1 MIRNQTQGVGSL
13 RFQDVTKSF
22 DAPLKRAHPVAVLN
36 GVTFEVKSGE
46 AVGIIG
52 VNGAGKST
60 ILRLAAGVSAPSAGL
75 ISRTGRTVSVIELG
89 AGMHPDLTGR
99 ENVRLLAS
107 LATGQTAT
115 RSEVL
120 DEIARFAELA
130 DVLDVPTRQYSTG
143 MVARLAFSVATHSR
157 PDLLLIDEVL
167 SVGDLAFQQRCKTR
181 IEELNAE
188 GTTVV
193 LVSHDMDLLYNMCD
207 RVLLIAGG
215 VVQEDGPSRQVIGR
229 YLGHPDR
236 VEGHPDLSVRLREPK
251 VRTGTA
257 AILDIAVAAK
267 RSGRRVRLD
276 LVVPMPAAV
285 GENVF
290 ITCGSAYFA
299 PVPPDRF
306 AVKLA
311 TDNLPSGRYEL
322 VATVE
327 ASDGDS
333 LTQRVPLAIAGA
345 PGPFVLRL
353 GASWVLDG
361 QQVEQNR
368 ESGELRVL

>member
-1 MIRNQTQGVGSL
+1 MIQNHVQDVGSL

-22 DAPLKRAHPVAVLN
+22 DGPKRRAAAVDVLN
-36 GVTFEVKSGE
+36 GVTFEVTPGE

-60 ILRLAAGVSAPSAGL
+60 ILRLAAGVSAPSAGW

-115 RSEVL
+115 RSDVL
-120 DEIARFAELA
+120 DGIARFAELD

-167 SVGDLAFQQRCKTR
+167 SVGDLSFQQRCKTR

-193 LVSHDMDLLYNMCD
+193 LVSHDMDLLYKMCD

-215 VVQEDGPSRQVIGR
+215 VVQEDGPPRQVIGS

-236 VEGHPDLSVRLREPK
+236 VDGHGDLSVRLRQPK
-251 VRTGTA
+251 VRAGTPV
-257 AILDIAVAAK
+257 ILDVSVASEL
-267 RSGRRVRLD
+267 SGRRLRVD

-285 GENVF
+285 GDNLF
-290 ITCGSAYFA
+290 ITCGSTRFD

-306 AVKLA
+306 TVQLA

-327 ASDGDS
+327 TTDGKS

-353 GASWVLDG
+353 GASVSLDG
-361 QQVEQNR
+361 QQVDHNR
-368 ESGELRVL
+368 EFGELPV